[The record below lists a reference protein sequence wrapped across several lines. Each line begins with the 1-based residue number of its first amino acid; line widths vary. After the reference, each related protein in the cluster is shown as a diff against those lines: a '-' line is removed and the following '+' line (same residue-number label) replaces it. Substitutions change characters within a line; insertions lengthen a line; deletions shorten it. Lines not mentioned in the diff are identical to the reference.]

1 MSFKNLLLTEPLLR
15 VLNEINYHTPTPIQ
29 EKTIPVLLQKRDVLG
44 CAQTGTGKTAAY
56 SLPLLHLLS
65 ERSYPDKK
73 PAVRALIL
81 TPTRELAIQVSDSIA
96 LYTRYLPLR
105 HLALYGGVPKFNQ
118 IKKLRQ
124 GVDILVATPGRL
136 LDMMQEKHVSLNQVE
151 FFVLD
156 EADHMLDLGFI
167 HDVKRVIARLPARR
181 QTILLSATMPANV
194 KQLAAGLLNNPE
206 KIEIAK
212 VEPKEELIEQSLYYV
227 DKPNKRPLLLHILKT
242 EAIDTAI
249 VFSRTKHG
257 ADKIAKFINNSGIKA
272 EAIHGNKSQNSR
284 QNTLE
289 NFINKSTRILVATDI
304 AARGIDIKGVS
315 HVINFDLPESS
326 ETYVH
331 RIGRTGRAG
340 VKGIAFSFCEDEERS
355 YLRDIQQLI
364 GKTIPIV
371 KNHPYDVPYKY
382 GNEDSGKKETSSF
395 TPFRNSGSRR
405 KRTFTQASF

>member
-1 MSFKNLLLTEPLLR
+1 MLAEPLLR
-15 VLNEINYHTPTPIQ
+15 VLNEISYNTPTPIQ

-56 SLPLLHLLS
+56 SLPLLHLLN
-65 ERSYPDKK
+65 EKHVPNKK

-96 LYTRYLPLR
+96 LYTRYLPLQ

-118 IKKLRQ
+118 IRKLRQ
-124 GVDILVATPGRL
+124 GVDVLIATPGRL

-167 HDVKRVIARLPARR
+167 HDVRRVISKLPSKR

-212 VEPKEELIEQSLYYV
+212 VEPKEELIEQALYYV
-227 DKPNKRPLLLHILKT
+227 DKPNKRHLLLHILKT

-284 QNTLE
+284 QSTLE
-289 NFINKSTRILVATDI
+289 NFINKTTRILVATDI

-315 HVINFDLPESS
+315 HVINFDLPESA

-340 VKGIAFSFCEDEERS
+340 VKGIAISFCEDEERS
-355 YLRDIQQLI
+355 YLRDIQKLI
-364 GKTIPIV
+364 AKTIPIV

-382 GNEDSGKKETSSF
+382 GNETTEKKEVASF
-395 TPFRNSGSRR
+395 TPFRNGGSRR